1 MAEFLSQLTS
11 VSSGSFDEDYDR
23 RIRDLITYLQQPSKA
38 SELSAASG
46 YLLDNLDPSLHTLSY
61 LSVFL
66 FKIQSLQG
74 SNKSRLPE
82 QIYPGREL
90 WLKAIR
96 ILRSFDPFQI
106 RYAGHEWHRL
116 VQLVVQAAQAVSKPL
131 LAVLAVRD
139 AIVRLDPSSEVLTS
153 VHTTFIKLTLVSR
166 SYSLAVPVLER
177 QVCHFP
183 TVTGQ
188 AYQNYHQPL
197 LCAEHESSTAFI
209 TDASGF
215 SKQLAYRDHLQFF
228 LYGAMIYMALKK
240 WDRALHYL
248 SIVISCPVT
257 NAVSKIMVEGYKK
270 WLLVSLLRNG
280 KLAAHPDVVS
290 SHVIRTYQSLVRP
303 YTSLADAFEKGDYQ
317 RLKAE
322 AGAAQSVWRLD
333 NNTGLVHQVIKAFNK
348 CKTLKL
354 GRTFSALTMADVAQ
368 QASDCSSLCEVESL
382 VASLVMSGAFSAVL
396 LQSHNYNDTT
406 MLRFSNPIKSLYSR
420 EQWARGKIV
429 KEGRQLGVIAQ
440 SIYQSNHG
448 LELSNEHFLFSQKSL
463 RWSDNSAKSN
473 IGTLDEAAGGVD
485 IEEDIMGDMH

>member
-1 MAEFLSQLTS
+1 MVITLTC
-11 VSSGSFDEDYDR
+11 
-23 RIRDLITYLQQPSKA
+23 I
-38 SELSAASG
+38 
-46 YLLDNLDPSLHTLSY
+46 
-61 LSVFL
+61 
-66 FKIQSLQG
+66 
-74 SNKSRLPE
+74 
-82 QIYPGREL
+82 
-90 WLKAIR
+90 
-96 ILRSFDPFQI
+96 
-106 RYAGHEWHRL
+106 
-116 VQLVVQAAQAVSKPL
+116 AQKPL

-280 KLAAHPDVVS
+280 K
-290 SHVIRTYQSLVRP
+290 
-303 YTSLADAFEKGDYQ
+303 
-317 RLKAE
+317 
-322 AGAAQSVWRLD
+322 
-333 NNTGLVHQVIKAFNK
+333 
-348 CKTLKL
+348 
-354 GRTFSALTMADVAQ
+354 
-368 QASDCSSLCEVESL
+368 
-382 VASLVMSGAFSAVL
+382 VMSQTKKPSL
-396 LQSHNYNDTT
+396 KNLQPPS
-406 MLRFSNPIKSLYSR
+406 
-420 EQWARGKIV
+420 
-429 KEGRQLGVIAQ
+429 
-440 SIYQSNHG
+440 
-448 LELSNEHFLFSQKSL
+448 
-463 RWSDNSAKSN
+463 
-473 IGTLDEAAGGVD
+473 
-485 IEEDIMGDMH
+485 